1 MSKRIRVVLAGL
13 ALTTVAA
20 AGCSSS
26 SKSST
31 SSATTAHPAGSSGSS
46 GSSGPTYTIGV
57 LADLTGPGS
66 NTGDTTEAG
75 VKSGIGVAGTEG
87 YHIKYVIADTGTSPT
102 GALNAAKTLVEQDHV
117 LAVDQIS
124 VVGFAAAPYLA
135 SQGIPVIGANVDG
148 PEWITD
154 RNMFSVLGYQD
165 YTKVQTTYGDVMKK
179 LGMTK
184 VGAIAYGIE
193 PASYD
198 VVKSWAA
205 SAQLA
210 GLQVGYLDTQ
220 LPFGDTNMGPVA
232 LQMKSA
238 GVDGIFTGVVT
249 NTSFALVA
257 ALEQQGVKFKGIM
270 ATGYGGDLTG
280 GGPGAS
286 NTAQGLYFLL
296 GYEPVEMHTAATE
309 KFSQALQQ
317 YASVTT
323 EPTLSEYL
331 GYLSIDALV
340 SGLKLTGPNP
350 SHAALINA
358 MDGITNYA
366 AAGLWGGH
374 TASFAPSS
382 RGTVAGADNC
392 TWIVQYNGSSFHLV
406 SGLDPQCGSQ
416 VPGKSI

>member
-13 ALTTVAA
+13 ALTGLVA

-26 SKSST
+26 SKSSGG
-31 SSATTAHPAGSSGSS
+31 SGTAGQSPGGAQ
-46 GSSGPTYTIGV
+46 PTYTIGV

-75 VKSGIGVAGTEG
+75 VKAGIGVASTEG
-87 YHIKYVIADTGTSPT
+87 YHIKYVIVDTGTSPT
-102 GALNAAKTLVEQDHV
+102 GALNAAKTLVEKDHV

-124 VVGFAAAPYLA
+124 VVGFSAAPYLA
-135 SQGIPVIGANVDG
+135 SQGIPVVGANVDG

-165 YTKVQTTYGDVMKK
+165 YTKVQTTYGMVMKK

-220 LPFGDTNMGPVA
+220 LPFGDTTMGPVA

-238 GVDGIFTGVVT
+238 GVNGIYTGVVT
-249 NTSFALVA
+249 NTSFALVT
-257 ALEQQGVKFKGIM
+257 ALEQDGVKFKGIM

-286 NTAQGLYFLL
+286 TAAQGLYFLL
-296 GYEPVEMHTAATE
+296 GYEPVELHTAGTE
-309 KFSQALQQ
+309 KFSQALKQ
-317 YASVTT
+317 YAGVNT

-331 GYLSIDALV
+331 GYLSVDALV
-340 SGLKLTGPNP
+340 QGLKLTGPNP
-350 SHAALINA
+350 THAALINA
-358 MDGITNYA
+358 MDGINNYA

-374 TASFAPSS
+374 TASFVPSS

-392 TWIVQYNGSSFHLV
+392 TWIVQYSGTSFHLV
-406 SGLDPQCGSQ
+406 PGLNPQCGSQ

>member
-1 MSKRIRVVLAGL
+1 
-13 ALTTVAA
+13 LT
-20 AGCSSS
+20 
-26 SKSST
+26 
-31 SSATTAHPAGSSGSS
+31 
-46 GSSGPTYTIGV
+46 
-57 LADLTGPGS
+57 
-66 NTGDTTEAG
+66 
-75 VKSGIGVAGTEG
+75 
-87 YHIKYVIADTGTSPT
+87 
-102 GALNAAKTLVEQDHV
+102 AAKTLVEKDHV

-124 VVGFAAAPYLA
+124 VVGFSAAPYLA
-135 SQGIPVIGANVDG
+135 SQGIPVVGANVDG

-165 YTKVQTTYGDVMKK
+165 YTKVQTTYGMVMKR

-238 GVDGIFTGVVT
+238 GVNGIYTGVVT
-249 NTSFALVA
+249 NTSFALVT
-257 ALEQQGVKFKGIM
+257 ALEQDGVKFKGIM

-286 NTAQGLYFLL
+286 TAAQGLYFLL
-296 GYEPVEMHTAATE
+296 GYEPVELHTAATE
-309 KFSQALQQ
+309 KFSQALKQ
-317 YASVTT
+317 YAGVNT

-331 GYLSIDALV
+331 GYLSVDALV

-350 SHAALINA
+350 THAALINA
-358 MDGITNYA
+358 MDGINNYA

-374 TASFAPSS
+374 TASFVPSS

-392 TWIVQYNGSSFHLV
+392 TWIVQYSGTSFHLV
-406 SGLDPQCGSQ
+406 PGLNPQCGSQ